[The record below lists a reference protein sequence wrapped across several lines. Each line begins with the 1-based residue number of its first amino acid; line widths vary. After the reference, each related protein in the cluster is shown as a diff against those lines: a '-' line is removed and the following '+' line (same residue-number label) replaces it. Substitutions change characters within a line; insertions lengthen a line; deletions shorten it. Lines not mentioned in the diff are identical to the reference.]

1 MFSHQALGSNDIACS
16 KVFYDAIFAAIG
28 GPEGIIDA
36 KGRLIYAHDG
46 GRLLITRPVNGAPAS
61 HGNGSTVGL
70 NMASAAQA
78 DAWHAAGIAHGGMT
92 CEDPP
97 GIREATEGRKLYLA
111 YLRDPDGNKLCGMHR
126 IS

>member
-1 MFSHQALGSNDIACS
+1 MFSHQTLGSNDIARS

-78 DAWHAAGIAHGGMT
+78 DAWHAAGIAHGGAT

-111 YLRDPDGNKLCGMHR
+111 YLRDPDGNKLCAMHR